1 MGAGKGE
8 AKMMEA
14 VAMLGTMPA
23 RWFLEELVF
32 SCAEDDIEC
41 KANAE
46 KYIYP
51 VIGLGFAAMFIL
63 LIMVME
69 EK

>member
-14 VAMLGTMPA
+14 VVMVGTMPA

-32 SCAEDDIEC
+32 SCAEDDAEC
-41 KANAE
+41 KAKAE
-46 KYIYP
+46 KYVYP
-51 VIGLGFAAMFIL
+51 LVVLGFAAMFIL
-63 LIMVME
+63 LIMAME